1 MKDRSRRSV
10 FAGSLFLGLVGIVA
24 ACSDAEDTGPTASKP
39 DASADA
45 STSRH
50 DAGKDRDAD
59 VIVDEDASD
68 GELDADVA
76 DAADPDDA
84 ADSADG
90 QAVTL
95 DGTSCDEAAHC
106 LLTLDPTVGVTTEGV
121 YEQGKKVLDRPKQ
134 PGKDVDYDG
143 CYEASGFKLESYYA
157 YVEVKNPGAS
167 DVVAEIRLDTPPGG
181 SWVYTYA
188 SAYASLPVTTNDR
201 NACLSGVN
209 DGCPSAD
216 GLTDPRWPCLIGSA
230 ALTIPKNG
238 SVWIYVPSHSPPAQP
253 AGAKRAQF
261 VLRATVTQ
269 TKGQP

>member
-1 MKDRSRRSV
+1 MG
-10 FAGSLFLGLVGIVA
+10 ALGLIA
-24 ACSDAEDTGPTASKP
+24 ACSDAENGSPTGTKP

-45 STSRH
+45 SSSKH
-50 DAGKDRDAD
+50 DAGNDRDAD
-59 VIVDEDASD
+59 VLVDEDASD
-68 GELDADVA
+68 DVHDADVA
-76 DAADPDDA
+76 DATDSDDDADA
-84 ADSADG
+84 ADGDV
-90 QAVTL
+90 VTL

-106 LLTLDPTVGVTTEGV
+106 LLTIDPTVGVTTEGV
-121 YEQGKKVLDRPKQ
+121 YEQGTKVLDRPKQ

-143 CYEASGFKLESYYA
+143 CYEASAFKLESYYA
-157 YVEVKNPGAS
+157 YVEVKNPGAN
-167 DVVAEIRLDTPPGG
+167 DVVAEIRLDTPKGG

-201 NACLSGVN
+201 NACLTGVN

-216 GLTDPRWPCLIGSA
+216 GLTDPRWPCLIGTA

-269 TKGQP
+269 AK